1 MHVSTAFSNSDKR
14 VVEEKVYET
23 PYNAYTVI
31 DLVQN
36 FPDEI
41 IEILAP
47 KLLVSFTLS

>member
-23 PYNAYTVI
+23 TYNAYTVI

-41 IEILAP
+41 VEILAP